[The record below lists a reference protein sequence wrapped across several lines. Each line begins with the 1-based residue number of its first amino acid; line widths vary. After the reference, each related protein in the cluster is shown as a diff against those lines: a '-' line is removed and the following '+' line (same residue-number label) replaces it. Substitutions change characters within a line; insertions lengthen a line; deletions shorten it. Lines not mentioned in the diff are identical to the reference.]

1 MTPPR
6 SPARHAGQAVVRAGQ
21 ADIPVLS
28 QVIADAF
35 SDLAPSQW
43 LIENPAARRQIFPGY
58 FGLLIEHAM
67 ASGLVCTT
75 PGRDSAAL
83 WIPAGADG
91 PQPPGDYA
99 GRLAAVTRPWTSRFL
114 AFDAALEKNHPAG
127 IPHHYLAILAVRPG
141 RQRQGTGT
149 ALLRA
154 HHATL
159 DRDGV
164 PAYLEASDPGTRTLY
179 LACGY
184 ADHGPPVQL
193 PGGPLMYP
201 MARKPGSG

>member
-28 QVIADAF
+28 KVIADAF

-127 IPHHYLAILAVRPG
+127 IPHHYLAILAVRPD

>member
-127 IPHHYLAILAVRPG
+127 IPHHYLAILAVRPD